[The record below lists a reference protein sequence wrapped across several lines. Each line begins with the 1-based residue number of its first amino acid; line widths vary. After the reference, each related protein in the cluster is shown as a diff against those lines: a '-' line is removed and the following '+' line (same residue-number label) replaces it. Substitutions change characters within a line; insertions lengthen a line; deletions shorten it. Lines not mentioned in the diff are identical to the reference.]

1 MVPPASG
8 VYTGMA
14 NLETIRDRIIEVHLR
29 FADQWPDLYGRGW
42 VEALVRLHE
51 RGDWTFDD
59 HVERTGYSVVLFRP
73 HGGRIA
79 IRPQRFSTG

>member
-14 NLETIRDRIIEVHLR
+14 NLETIRDLIIEVHLR

>member
-1 MVPPASG
+1 
-8 VYTGMA
+8 MA